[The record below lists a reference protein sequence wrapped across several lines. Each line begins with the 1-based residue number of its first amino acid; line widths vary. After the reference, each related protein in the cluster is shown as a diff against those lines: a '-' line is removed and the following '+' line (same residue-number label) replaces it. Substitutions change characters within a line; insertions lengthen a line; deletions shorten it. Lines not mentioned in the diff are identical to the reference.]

1 MGEWPLIFFI
11 FVIITYFNYFKIVF
25 TVSFDI
31 VVFYT
36 FTFFMNVYIC
46 IRILSLIV

>member
-1 MGEWPLIFFI
+1 MAIDFFI

-25 TVSFDI
+25 IVSFDI

-36 FTFFMNVYIC
+36 LHF
-46 IRILSLIV
+46 S

>member
-1 MGEWPLIFFI
+1 MAIDFFLSLSLLPILIILKLFI
-11 FVIITYFNYFKIVF
+11 
-25 TVSFDI
+25 VSFDI